1 MANDQQKP
9 SDEALDVTEEVQSAG
24 EVAPD
29 SASADVVEGVI
40 DESGQTQQAND
51 AQQSDLALARD
62 EIERLKQDVQDTQL
76 RAQAEIQN
84 VRRRAEQDV
93 EKAHK
98 FALDKFAQELLPVI
112 DSLERTVDACPVD
125 DEATK
130 ALREGAQMTLDLFI
144 NSLAK
149 FNLTSVDP
157 TGQAFDP
164 ALHQAMS
171 MVDAPDAEPNT
182 VVGVMQKGYTL
193 NGRLVRPAWSWLLKH
208 KILEITLGS
217 PI

>member
-193 NGRLVRPAWSWLLKH
+193 NGRLVRPAMVMVAKA
-208 KILEITLGS
+208 
-217 PI
+217 

>member
-9 SDEALDVTEEVQSAG
+9 SDEALDVTEQVQAEG
-24 EVAPD
+24 DVAPD
-29 SASADVVEGVI
+29 STSAEVI
-40 DESGQTQQAND
+40 DDVSDEDSQAQQVND

-62 EIERLKQDVQDTQL
+62 EIERLKQDVQETQL

-112 DSLERTVDACPVD
+112 DSLERTVDACPAD

-130 ALREGAQMTLDLFI
+130 ALREGAEMTLDLFI
-144 NSLAK
+144 SSLAK
-149 FNLTSVDP
+149 FNLVSVDP

-182 VVGVMQKGYTL
+182 VVAVMQKGYTL
-193 NGRLVRPAWSWLLKH
+193 NGRLVRPAMVMVSKA
-208 KILEITLGS
+208 
-217 PI
+217 

>member
-9 SDEALDVTEEVQSAG
+9 SDEALDVTEQVKTEG
-24 EVAPD
+24 DVAPD
-29 SASADVVEGVI
+29 SPSADVIDGVL
-40 DESGQTQQAND
+40 ESESQAHQAND
-51 AQQSDLALARD
+51 AQQNDLTLARD
-62 EIERLKQDVQDTQL
+62 EIERLKQEVLDTQL

-112 DSLERTVDACPVD
+112 DSLERTVDACPAE

-130 ALREGAQMTLDLFI
+130 ALREGAEMTLDLFV

-149 FNLTSVDP
+149 FNLVSVDP
-157 TGQAFDP
+157 TGQVFDP

-171 MVDAPDAEPNT
+171 MVDAPNAEPNT
-182 VVGVMQKGYTL
+182 VVAVMQKGYTL
-193 NGRLVRPAWSWLLKH
+193 NGRLVRPAMVMVAKA
-208 KILEITLGS
+208 
-217 PI
+217 

>member
-9 SDEALDVTEEVQSAG
+9 SDEALDVTVEIQTEG
-24 EVAPD
+24 DVAPD
-29 SASADVVEGVI
+29 SESAEVVEDVVVDG
-40 DESGQTQQAND
+40 GQSQQTSD
-51 AQQSDLALARD
+51 AQQGDLALARD
-62 EIERLKQDVQDTQL
+62 EIERLKQEVLDTQL

-98 FALDKFAQELLPVI
+98 FALDKFAQELLPVV

-130 ALREGAQMTLDLFI
+130 ALREGADMTLDLFV

-149 FNLTSVDP
+149 FNLISVDP
-157 TGQAFDP
+157 TGQVFDP

-182 VVGVMQKGYTL
+182 VVAVMQKGYTL
-193 NGRLVRPAWSWLLKH
+193 NGRLVRPAMVMVAKA
-208 KILEITLGS
+208 
-217 PI
+217 

>member
-9 SDEALDVTEEVQSAG
+9 SDEALDVTEQVKAEG
-24 EVAPD
+24 DVAPD
-29 SASADVVEGVI
+29 STSAEVVKEVVGELI
-40 DESGQTQQAND
+40 DEGSQDQQASD
-51 AQQSDLALARD
+51 IQQSDLALARD
-62 EIERLKQDVQDTQL
+62 EIERLKQDVQETHL

-98 FALDKFAQELLPVI
+98 FALDKFAQELLPVV
-112 DSLERTVDACPVD
+112 DSLERTVDACPAE

-130 ALREGAQMTLDLFI
+130 ALREGADMTLDLFV

-149 FNLTSVDP
+149 FNLVSVDP

-182 VVGVMQKGYTL
+182 VVAVMQKGYTL
-193 NGRLVRPAWSWLLKH
+193 NGRLVRPAMVMVAKA
-208 KILEITLGS
+208 
-217 PI
+217 

>member
-9 SDEALDVTEEVQSAG
+9 SDEALDVTEQVKAEG
-24 EVAPD
+24 DVAPD
-29 SASADVVEGVI
+29 STSAEVIEGEVDDVSDEG
-40 DESGQTQQAND
+40 SQAQQASD

-62 EIERLKQDVQDTQL
+62 EIERLKKEVLDTQL

-98 FALDKFAQELLPVI
+98 FALDKFAQELLPVL
-112 DSLERTVDACPVD
+112 DSLERTIEACPAE

-130 ALREGAQMTLDLFI
+130 ALREGAAMTLDLFV
-144 NSLAK
+144 SSVAK
-149 FNLTSVDP
+149 FNLVSVDP
-157 TGQAFDP
+157 TGEVFDP
-164 ALHQAMS
+164 ELHQAMS

-182 VVGVMQKGYTL
+182 VVAVMQKGYTL
-193 NGRLVRPAWSWLLKH
+193 NGRLVRPAMVMVAKA
-208 KILEITLGS
+208 
-217 PI
+217 

>member
-9 SDEALDVTEEVQSAG
+9 SDEALDVTEQVQAEG
-24 EVAPD
+24 DVAPD
-29 SASADVVEGVI
+29 STSAEVI
-40 DESGQTQQAND
+40 DDVGDEGSQAQQASD

-112 DSLERTVDACPVD
+112 DSLERTVDACPAD

-130 ALREGAQMTLDLFI
+130 ALREGAEMTLELFI
-144 NSLAK
+144 SSLAK
-149 FNLTSVDP
+149 FNLVSVDP

-182 VVGVMQKGYTL
+182 VVAVMQKGYTL
-193 NGRLVRPAWSWLLKH
+193 NGRLVRPAMVMVSKA
-208 KILEITLGS
+208 
-217 PI
+217 